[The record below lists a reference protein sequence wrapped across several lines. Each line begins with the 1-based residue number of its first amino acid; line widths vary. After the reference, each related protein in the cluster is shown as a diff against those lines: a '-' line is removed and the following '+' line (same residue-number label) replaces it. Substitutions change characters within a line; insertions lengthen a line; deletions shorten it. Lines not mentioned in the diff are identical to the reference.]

1 MQVGTALAHKVPGG
15 VGHRRR
21 MYEMFDRQRRGAIGL
36 EEFRT
41 GCFELG
47 LRLSPVEA
55 LAVFGFC
62 DARVDGLV
70 NYSGK
75 DQMQRIVRMQRP
87 CPPCFSGQG
96 GYVTRLCVCKGLHIH
111 IALNIS

>member
-1 MQVGTALAHKVPGG
+1 MGTALAHKVPGG

-36 EEFRT
+36 EDFRT

-62 DARVDGLV
+62 DARVDGLI
-70 NYSGK
+70 NYYGAGIGC
-75 DQMQRIVRMQRP
+75 DGIRRIKKAMSCMHTTVLPFLQF
-87 CPPCFSGQG
+87 C
-96 GYVTRLCVCKGLHIH
+96 LC
-111 IALNIS
+111 

>member
-21 MYEMFDRQRRGAIGL
+21 MYETFDRQRRGAIGP
-36 EEFRT
+36 EDFRT

-55 LAVFGFC
+55 LAVFGVC
-62 DARVDGLV
+62 DARVDGLI
-70 NYSGK
+70 NYYGELQK
-75 DQMQRIVRMQRP
+75 M
-87 CPPCFSGQG
+87 
-96 GYVTRLCVCKGLHIH
+96 LHIWKDSE
-111 IALNIS
+111 AMF